1 MYFVDLLW
9 ISIFDNLIL
18 IVYIGPTSLLSSITA
33 LLFVLQTNYILPILL
48 NIQLPIINQFYFSY
62 KSFYDEDQTYVSS
75 SSVPSAFHHLRFQRR
90 QKLHT
95 VLRPPI
101 RVVEIQSTHRGTQW
115 GWGWFFFHQQAII
128 LKFSG
133 GLFFFFHFLAFLRLF

>member
-1 MYFVDLLW
+1 MSSRSLVLDNSCCSSNSSDWHLHLLLLHPRQMCLQVQHTSSKE
-9 ISIFDNLIL
+9 IKRVFHFNLLICKRRIFFRTSSLQQDHSVLI
-18 IVYIGPTSLLSSITA
+18 
-33 LLFVLQTNYILPILL
+33 
-48 NIQLPIINQFYFSY
+48 FS
-62 KSFYDEDQTYVSS
+62 
-75 SSVPSAFHHLRFQRR
+75 
-90 QKLHT
+90 HT

-101 RVVEIQSTHRGTQW
+101 RVVEIQSTHGGTQW